1 MKLPFSFTLNLSRGP
16 EHIVAAGAGGELGYT
31 GEHIGKK
38 TSGVPFGAGIIDK
51 QDYNPDLRGQRLYDE
66 FDKMRLSDSQVKGML
81 QAIKL
86 PLLGATWEFEP
97 GEDTPE
103 QVAIADWLTDQIH
116 NMSSSWLT
124 TLRHILLHLDYG
136 VMPFEVVYEITDDA
150 VFSRPMVRLRKL
162 APRMPRT
169 IKEWVVDEHGGL
181 AGIVQQVPTLK
192 GQEDIP
198 IPVEKLI
205 IFIHEQEG
213 SNYKGTSLLR
223 AARKDWYYKDKMQR
237 LGGIIMEK
245 RGAGIDVGKL
255 IRGDDKM
262 REEAERV
269 MMDLRLHERA
279 YLLET
284 ENFEYRIETAPRG
297 TTLDPLPWVKYY
309 DMAMLRSVLAEFLG
323 IGETRVGSYAMH
335 ADKTALFLM
344 SLRALAND
352 ITDTFDRHLIPKW
365 CDMNWPN
372 LNGVYPKLRH
382 TRLGRRDVGMVVDA
396 LSKLLPSGA
405 IVIDETLQEEVRHIL
420 DLPQPIGSDS
430 STPPPDPKDED
441 GRRSIE
447 RPPQEPEASKDRA
460 PLTQD
465 QIKKVA
471 ASIEVVQNKQI
482 AILARE
488 AARTPN
494 NLSRIS
500 VPYKTEM
507 SSVIH
512 NQLAAIYGGHDLAE
526 LSSYSTALSS
536 VLAERLQALMHRH
549 VLKLS
554 KEPHGFLPLHHELSR
569 PTLEKLLKDSSVKS
583 IELAIN
589 ILEDDHASTSD

>member
-223 AARKDWYYKDKMQR
+223 AAD
-237 LGGIIMEK
+237 
-245 RGAGIDVGKL
+245 GAN
-255 IRGDDKM
+255 RC
-262 REEAERV
+262 R
-269 MMDLRLHERA
+269 
-279 YLLET
+279 
-284 ENFEYRIETAPRG
+284 
-297 TTLDPLPWVKYY
+297 
-309 DMAMLRSVLAEFLG
+309 
-323 IGETRVGSYAMH
+323 
-335 ADKTALFLM
+335 
-344 SLRALAND
+344 
-352 ITDTFDRHLIPKW
+352 
-365 CDMNWPN
+365 
-372 LNGVYPKLRH
+372 
-382 TRLGRRDVGMVVDA
+382 
-396 LSKLLPSGA
+396 
-405 IVIDETLQEEVRHIL
+405 
-420 DLPQPIGSDS
+420 
-430 STPPPDPKDED
+430 
-441 GRRSIE
+441 
-447 RPPQEPEASKDRA
+447 
-460 PLTQD
+460 
-465 QIKKVA
+465 
-471 ASIEVVQNKQI
+471 
-482 AILARE
+482 
-488 AARTPN
+488 
-494 NLSRIS
+494 
-500 VPYKTEM
+500 
-507 SSVIH
+507 
-512 NQLAAIYGGHDLAE
+512 
-526 LSSYSTALSS
+526 
-536 VLAERLQALMHRH
+536 
-549 VLKLS
+549 
-554 KEPHGFLPLHHELSR
+554 
-569 PTLEKLLKDSSVKS
+569 
-583 IELAIN
+583 
-589 ILEDDHASTSD
+589 